1 MQVPMGLLASRWDA
15 LQSKAF
21 LLGKQVCL
29 PWLIIELWG
38 KNFST
43 VVIFAFKGM
52 SSEKLWGPVEYLGL

>member
-52 SSEKLWGPVEYLGL
+52 SSEKL